1 VKIQTWNM
9 RKIIIIILG
18 EKMKN
23 QIINKE
29 KLNDCTYLF
38 DVYNEL
44 IVNKAKPGQFI
55 ILRVH
60 EKGERIPLT
69 INAINFVENTIRII
83 FVVVGKTTHDLS
95 LLETGDV
102 ILDFVGPLGNHT
114 EVEGYENKNVCII
127 GGGIGC
133 AISYPVA
140 KGFKDHQ
147 ANIYTISG
155 FRNKELV
162 ILEEEFKKMSN
173 NHITCTDDGSYGQLG
188 YVTEALNEI
197 IKRYEFSLIYAV
209 GPLIMMKNVV
219 KIAEKNSIPTIVSLN
234 PIMIDGTGMCGGCRV
249 EVGNKILFACVDGPD
264 FPGHLV
270 NFDAAIARNKMYQ
283 KEERKSSC
291 NLFKDVK

>member
-1 VKIQTWNM
+1 
-9 RKIIIIILG
+9 
-18 EKMKN
+18 MKN
-23 QIINKE
+23 QIKY
-29 KLNDCTYLF
+29 KKQLNDCTYLY
-38 DVYNEL
+38 DVYNEM
-44 IVNKAKPGQFI
+44 IVKKAKPGQFV
-55 ILRVH
+55 ILRIN

-69 INAINFVENTIRII
+69 INFVNYSENTIRII
-83 FVVVGKTTHDLS
+83 FAVVGKTTHDLS
-95 LLETGDV
+95 LLNQGDV
-102 ILDFVGPLGNHT
+102 ILDFVGPLGNST
-114 EVEGYENKNVCII
+114 DVLGYEGKEVCII

-140 KGFKDHQ
+140 KGFKDNKAIIH
-147 ANIYTISG
+147 TISG
-155 FRNKELV
+155 FRKKELV
-162 ILEEEFKKMSN
+162 ILEDDFKNIST